1 MWSGKMKSRLT
12 IRCTSAVSIIL
23 ICFFC
28 NLTFAQP
35 EAITVVLGNGEKVTL
50 SAWSFVYHL
59 VRSNEIVAQGS
70 TAQPLEKRSQ
80 NLYLVERY
88 DQEEGKADFGKG
100 KEINITAENLSS
112 IEYIWNWKYGTLEKV
127 IITRIDGSQLTRSR
141 LGPIATSFL
150 GDEKFLYGKTLY
162 LEGDYPGE
170 KGLQHLN
177 YNLNKWLKGKLPQ
190 KEIIEKIIF
199 Q

>member
-1 MWSGKMKSRLT
+1 MKSRLT
-12 IRCTSAVSIIL
+12 IRCTSAVTIIL

-35 EAITVVLGNGEKVTL
+35 ETITVVLGNGDKVTL

-70 TAQPLEKRSQ
+70 TPDPLKKRSK
-80 NLYLVERY
+80 NLYLLERH
-88 DQEEGKADFGKG
+88 DQEEGKIDFGKG
-100 KEINITAENLSS
+100 KEMNFTAENLSS
-112 IEYIWNWKYGTLEKV
+112 IEFIWDWKYGTLEKV
-127 IITRIDGSQLTRSR
+127 IITRIDGPQLTRSR
-141 LGPIATSFL
+141 LGPFATSFL
-150 GDEKFLYGKTLY
+150 GDDKFLYGKTLY

-177 YNLNKWLKGKLPQ
+177 YNLNKWLKGKLPK

>member
-1 MWSGKMKSRLT
+1 MKSRLT
-12 IRCTSAVSIIL
+12 IRCTIAVSIIL

-28 NLTFAQP
+28 NHSVAQP
-35 EAITVVLGNGEKVTL
+35 ESITVLLGNGEKLTL
-50 SAWSFVYHL
+50 STWSFVYYL

-70 TAQPLEKRSQ
+70 TAQPIEKRSK
-80 NLYLVERY
+80 NLYLLERH
-88 DQEEGKADFGKG
+88 DQEEGKIDFGKG
-100 KEINITAENLSS
+100 KEIHITTENLSS
-112 IEYIWNWKYGTLEKV
+112 IEFSWNWKYGTLEKV
-127 IITRIDGSQLTRSR
+127 IITRIDGPQLTRSR

-150 GDEKFLYGKTLY
+150 GDEKFLYGKTLH
-162 LEGDYPGE
+162 LEGDYQGG

-177 YNLNKWLKGKLPQ
+177 YNLNKWLKGKLSQ